1 VNTDQY
7 KSQQSDSEET
17 ADSSLKRSIERVND
31 QYSTVLKRLAE
42 SERQEKEGAD

>member
-7 KSQQSDSEET
+7 KIQQSDSEET

-31 QYSTVLKRLAE
+31 QYSMVLKMLAE
-42 SERQEKEGAD
+42 HERQEKEGAD